1 VTATNRKL
9 AGLSSLCLLVAAG
22 QGILTTAYGQSVEAQ
37 SVEAQ
42 SGEAQS
48 GEAQSVETISAE
60 GLHALVNDNKGK
72 VVVVNFWASW
82 CPPCLREF
90 PDIIKV
96 YDEYHAEG
104 LEVVAVTINEADET
118 QDIAEFLER
127 FEPPFAI
134 YRATSIDETF
144 FEGVVDTWFGEIPM
158 TLIFDT
164 SGNTAHFYRKTLT
177 HEELASDVSALL
189 PSS

>member
-1 VTATNRKL
+1 MTATNRKL

-22 QGILTTAYGQSVEAQ
+22 QGILTTAHGQSVDT
-37 SVEAQ
+37 
-42 SGEAQS
+42 
-48 GEAQSVETISAE
+48 QSVETISAE

-96 YDEYHAEG
+96 YNEYHAEG
-104 LEVVAVTINEADET
+104 LEVVAITINEADET

-144 FEGVVDTWFGEIPM
+144 FQGVVDTWFGEIPM

-177 HEELASDVSALL
+177 HEELANDVSALL